1 MTLIS
6 PVHILFIAAFALI
19 FLGPKRLPE
28 LARGLGTGMR
38 EFRNT
43 LNSDVRHHEVAA
55 ELDVPGDGH
64 PREHGDAGSI
74 AAPPA
79 GPFS

>member
-1 MTLIS
+1 MNLIS

-19 FLGPKRLPE
+19 FLGPKRLPD

-38 EFRNT
+38 EFRDT
-43 LNSDVRHHEVAA
+43 LNGEARHHDVAG
-55 ELDVPGDGH
+55 ELGVPGDGDAL
-64 PREHGDAGSI
+64 EHGDAAGL
-74 AAPPA
+74 APPPA

>member
-6 PVHILFIAAFALI
+6 PVHILFIAVFALI

-38 EFRNT
+38 EFRHT
-43 LNSDVRHHEVAA
+43 LNGDVHHRDATAA
-55 ELDVPGDGH
+55 LTDAPGG
-64 PREHGDAGSI
+64 EAAIGSGDDLG
-74 AAPPA
+74 APPPV
-79 GPFS
+79 GPFA

>member
-1 MTLIS
+1 MNLIS

-43 LNSDVRHHEVAA
+43 LNGEVRHHDVAG
-55 ELDVPGDGH
+55 ELDIPGNRDAL
-64 PREHGDAGSI
+64 EHDDAGSF
-74 AAPPA
+74 APPPA

>member
-1 MTLIS
+1 MNLIS

-28 LARGLGTGMR
+28 LARSLGTGMR
-38 EFRNT
+38 EFRST
-43 LNSDVRHHEVAA
+43 LNGEARQHEAA
-55 ELDVPGDGH
+55 GALDISADQDAF
-64 PREHGDAGSI
+64 EHDDAGGL
-74 AAPPA
+74 APPPA